1 MIAIIDAGSQYTH
14 LIKRN
19 FRDMD
24 RAAELI
30 NAREKY
36 DSVRE
41 KIENAERIVLSG
53 GPSSVSEDMTSLVR
67 IVSEKTRAG
76 EINAPLLGI
85 CYGHQMIADVWG
97 AKVEKGKS
105 AEYGISEIILDKEDC
120 ILRGMPRKFKA
131 WVSHFDEVKEVPE
144 GFEVLAHSETCAIE
158 AMAHGEMKVYTVQFH
173 PEVWHTENGE
183 LILKN
188 FAEA

>member
-1 MIAIIDAGSQYTH
+1 MIVIIDKGSQYTH

-24 RAAELI
+24 KTAEII
-30 NAREKY
+30 NGQEAYEAVKDRVEK
-36 DSVRE
+36 
-41 KIENAERIVLSG
+41 AERIVISG
-53 GPSSVSEDMTSLVR
+53 GPSSVSNDTSIAR
-67 IVSEKTRAG
+67 TIAEKVKNG
-76 EINAPLLGI
+76 ELNVPLLGI

-105 AEYGISEIILDKEDC
+105 AEYGVSEIILDREDA
-120 ILRGMPRKFKA
+120 ILKGMPKTFKA

-144 GFEVLAHSETCAIE
+144 GFEILAHSETCAIE
-158 AMAHGEMKVYTVQFH
+158 AMAHKKMKVYAVQFH

-183 LILKN
+183 RILEN
-188 FAEA
+188 FAKI

>member
-1 MIAIIDAGSQYTH
+1 MIIIIDAGSQYTH

-24 RAAELI
+24 KEAEI
-30 NAREKY
+30 VNAREPY
-36 DSVRE
+36 ESVKE
-41 KIENAERIVLSG
+41 KIESAERIVLSG
-53 GPSSVSEDMTSLVR
+53 GPSSVSVDKDSLVR
-67 IVSEKTRAG
+67 IISEKVKSG

-97 AKVEKGKS
+97 AKVDKGKS
-105 AEYGISEIILDKEDC
+105 AEYGVSEITIDSEDVILK
-120 ILRGMPRKFKA
+120 GMPSKFKA

-144 GFEVLAHSETCAIE
+144 GFEALAHSETCKVE
-158 AMAHGEMKVYTVQFH
+158 AMRHMEKPVFGVQFH
-173 PEVWHTENGE
+173 PEVWHTEKGE

-188 FAEA
+188 FSKV